1 MLTFSWLAHNR
12 SLALIEHITPSAR
25 GFSVVQ
31 PSELENAEEFIQSD
45 SLVLTLGIAFRE
57 RPEELGRYIDHLI
70 DAGAV
75 AIGFGTGVPFATVPE
90 IVMDTARRRGIGLY
104 EVPQH
109 IPFISI
115 VTAAHQE
122 RQRLAHLE
130 QQKLMDAQQR
140 LTASATTGS
149 LDSLLKEAAE
159 LLQARVSIVGSAG
172 SLAGNASALSSPASE
187 KLHYSS
193 YKMPARSGRHHVL
206 EIRSASRLTTAQRT
220 LVRHCAGLA
229 DVLLAR
235 PHELRAARNELNSFA
250 LAVRLGLTKEGELL
264 PSAFDSP
271 TDDKGLTRPIILVT
285 DNSSAL
291 RLALSSL
298 DHSAEEVGR
307 FLFSVLLPDHAAL
320 VLALPNQPVE
330 EILTELGSAARR
342 VRVAIGRPVAHPD
355 ETYVAA
361 LRSRAELLALG
372 EHALP
377 DSIQLPWLHEPT
389 VVQALIARK
398 QELFGRLELE
408 DKHSGTSYA
417 RTLTVYLKQGG
428 KLEDTAQALGI
439 HRHTVRNR
447 IAKIQQICQI
457 DLSEPSTFAEAYF
470 SSAVDDPG
478 ATARR

>member
-1 MLTFSWLAHNR
+1 MLTFSWLANKR
-12 SLALIEHITPSAR
+12 SLALVEHIAPAAQ

-31 PSELENAEEFIQSD
+31 PSELENAEEFIQAD

-57 RPEELGRYIDHLI
+57 RPEELGHYIDHLV

-75 AIGFGTGVPFATVPE
+75 AIGFGTGVPFATVPD
-90 IVMDTARRRGIGLY
+90 IVMDTARRRGVGLY
-104 EVPQH
+104 EVPRH

-115 VTAAHQE
+115 VSASHQE

-140 LTASATTGS
+140 LTVSATTGS
-149 LDSLLKEAAE
+149 LDSLLKEAAV
-159 LLQARVSIVGSAG
+159 LLRARVSIVGNTG
-172 SLAGNASALSSPASE
+172 SLAGSASALSTPPSE
-187 KLHYSS
+187 KLHHSS
-193 YKMPARSGRHHVL
+193 YKMPGRSGRHHVL
-206 EIRSASRLTTAQRT
+206 EVHSASRLTTAQRT
-220 LVRHCAGLA
+220 LIRHCAGLA

-250 LAVRLGLTKEGELL
+250 LAVRLGLTKEGDLL

-271 TDDKGLTRPIILVT
+271 TDEKGLTRPVVVIADDAPGI
-285 DNSSAL
+285 
-291 RLALSSL
+291 RLALSAL

-307 FLFSVLLPDHAAL
+307 FLFAVQLPNHAAL
-320 VLALPNQPVE
+320 VLTLPTQPVE
-330 EILTELGSAARR
+330 EILAELGAAARR

-355 ETYVAA
+355 SSYVAA

-377 DSIQLPWLHEPT
+377 DSIQLSWLHEPM
-389 VVQALIARK
+389 VIQALIARK

-457 DLSEPSTFAEAYF
+457 DLSEPGTFAEAYF